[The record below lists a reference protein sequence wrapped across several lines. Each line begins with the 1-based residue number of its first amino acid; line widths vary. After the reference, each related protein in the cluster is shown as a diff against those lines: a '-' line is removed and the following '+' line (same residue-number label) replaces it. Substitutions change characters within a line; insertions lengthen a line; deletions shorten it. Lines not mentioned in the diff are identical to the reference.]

1 MGGQGSQEIGREAE
15 ELEGV
20 ATLKPTATHQKDK
33 VKCLKPHKQFSLM
46 LF

>member
-1 MGGQGSQEIGREAE
+1 MGDRDHRRSEEAE
-15 ELEGV
+15 ELGV

>member
-1 MGGQGSQEIGREAE
+1 MGDRDHRRSEEAE

-20 ATLKPTATHQKDK
+20 ATLKPTATHQEDK